1 MANVILD
8 SGESAYVNL
17 LWQGGT
23 PPYTA
28 KTYSSNSISCSS
40 SSTLL
45 NTFTTSNAFLH
56 IKVSPTSTAY
66 YCYTVTDSAS
76 NPVTSSITGQPPRIV
91 VNPALASVTVT
102 SSSSNVISGNPVN
115 LTASWVGGTPE
126 FAARL
131 YESSTSSCGST
142 FKLLQTK
149 SGITSNTVSFSIIPT
164 SSAYY
169 CVSVSDSAVDPSVA
183 YNISSSK
190 LNEPTGIALS
200 SSGGNLYVTNYY
212 NSGNVISNVTIIN
225 ITSKSAVGVVS
236 NPFAPSPN
244 IYHPNGIEFSPS
256 GAYAYISDS
265 GSSNI
270 FIMNTSTNTITGSI
284 NEAVI
289 NGTYPFST
297 STAFNKFGT
306 YAYEANNGNST
317 LSIIST
323 STNTIIYT
331 IFSGALSDPFG
342 IKLAPSGAYAYVSNQ
357 GSSNV
362 VILNISSNTITGALP
377 AGFNAPRGIVF
388 SPSGAYVYIAN
399 NNAGISII
407 NTSTGANYSYL
418 STTSFGLSVPNGITI
433 SSSGK
438 TVYVADSTNLV
449 VLNTGIES
457 SETAS
462 PVYVQV
468 NSPPAPSTPS
478 SAPEIFNVKIN
489 DSVSNTSTS
498 NIPVV
503 TAYLLSS
510 SGKVI
515 STNQYMQN
523 QMPAIISVTSP
534 EYVVFSFACGF
545 TSGGRSYNFADNVY
559 GVGMTDS
566 CGSNYTLIGGG
577 RTIIYSETAN
587 TENVTKTPN
596 VTITVTKEKPILEFV
611 KECGDSQYN
620 ASLPNICTTEA
631 EISTLGN
638 QLKAELYLNNI
649 LVGNTSTIIT
659 DNVSL
664 PGNYTFHFATQGNG
678 NYTNASI
685 FYTFAISP
693 PENISKPSQN
703 KQQLPKVLLI
713 NLRNQAST
721 NLNNLSVSKNITV
734 EINSTNEKA
743 LIGISSENQTGPFS
757 MKIINATNIST
768 PPPAG
773 TKVISAI
780 NITLYSNSSKGMTL
794 NMTLGYSCNAGFK
807 SVSPYILENSTWKPI
822 PNYRINNST
831 CQVSFEIPSDPI
843 VGLLAVLPSHTVNN
857 SSGSVVLW
865 AIIIVIIIIL
875 VVIYLKRPQQKG
887 FK

>member
-1 MANVILD
+1 
-8 SGESAYVNL
+8 
-17 LWQGGT
+17 
-23 PPYTA
+23 
-28 KTYSSNSISCSS
+28 
-40 SSTLL
+40 
-45 NTFTTSNAFLH
+45 
-56 IKVSPTSTAY
+56 
-66 YCYTVTDSAS
+66 
-76 NPVTSSITGQPPRIV
+76 
-91 VNPALASVTVT
+91 
-102 SSSSNVISGNPVN
+102 
-115 LTASWVGGTPE
+115 
-126 FAARL
+126 
-131 YESSTSSCGST
+131 
-142 FKLLQTK
+142 
-149 SGITSNTVSFSIIPT
+149 
-164 SSAYY
+164 
-169 CVSVSDSAVDPSVA
+169 
-183 YNISSSK
+183 
-190 LNEPTGIALS
+190 
-200 SSGGNLYVTNYY
+200 
-212 NSGNVISNVTIIN
+212 
-225 ITSKSAVGVVS
+225 
-236 NPFAPSPN
+236 
-244 IYHPNGIEFSPS
+244 
-256 GAYAYISDS
+256 
-265 GSSNI
+265 
-270 FIMNTSTNTITGSI
+270 
-284 NEAVI
+284 
-289 NGTYPFST
+289 
-297 STAFNKFGT
+297 
-306 YAYEANNGNST
+306 
-317 LSIIST
+317 
-323 STNTIIYT
+323 
-331 IFSGALSDPFG
+331 
-342 IKLAPSGAYAYVSNQ
+342 
-357 GSSNV
+357 
-362 VILNISSNTITGALP
+362 
-377 AGFNAPRGIVF
+377 
-388 SPSGAYVYIAN
+388 
-399 NNAGISII
+399 
-407 NTSTGANYSYL
+407 
-418 STTSFGLSVPNGITI
+418 
-433 SSSGK
+433 
-438 TVYVADSTNLV
+438 
-449 VLNTGIES
+449 
-457 SETAS
+457 
-462 PVYVQV
+462 
-468 NSPPAPSTPS
+468 
-478 SAPEIFNVKIN
+478 
-489 DSVSNTSTS
+489 
-498 NIPVV
+498 
-503 TAYLLSS
+503 
-510 SGKVI
+510 
-515 STNQYMQN
+515 MQN

-685 FYTFAISP
+685 SYTFAISP

-865 AIIIVIIIIL
+865 AVIIVIIIIL